1 MRPRSEAVAGCLQN
15 FDSEPLSLLLMI
27 KNFRQRYPKSK
38 YNPSLQ
44 RMTVR
49 VFGVK
54 DDPRSNNCCMA
65 AFASAK
71 GNSNMS
77 AVLEEIKTAP

>member
-1 MRPRSEAVAGCLQN
+1 
-15 FDSEPLSLLLMI
+15 
-27 KNFRQRYPKSK
+27 
-38 YNPSLQ
+38 
-44 RMTVR
+44 MTVR

-71 GNSNMS
+71 GNSNVS